1 MNRVLKIYS
10 MQPRKLSRK
19 LKLENLLW
27 GFWKYVLFLEEKG
40 HKNKKTIIALKRM
53 AVIANLGGVQSLP
66 LQW

>member
-1 MNRVLKIYS
+1 MNWVLKIYS

-27 GFWKYVLFLEEKG
+27 GFWKYVLILEEKG

-53 AVIANLGGVQSLP
+53 AVIANLGGVHSLL